1 MLTNRQTGCL
11 RSQLSEIDTFV
22 ALRAV
27 SEIAR
32 PIFICLRAQTCC
44 HRLPRFGLTKPLQI
58 MSASVQ
64 SPNLRTEAIA
74 GVTTFF
80 TMAYIIV
87 VNPSILSTPGTGM
100 AFSGVLT
107 ATVLVC
113 FVMTLLMGLYA
124 KLPFAVAPGMGINA
138 YFTFTIIL
146 TQKVWW
152 QVALGIVFWAGVLFL
167 IISVTPVRETIAKA
181 IPAELRLGTA
191 AGIGIFLTFIGLKNA
206 GLIAADPV
214 TFVKL
219 GTLGL
224 PAILTVVATSISVW
238 LLTRKS
244 AFAFLA
250 GIAAATLLGWAL
262 GLVKAPPRL
271 LSAPDFSTVFL
282 KLDILGALKLSLLPA
297 IIGILFTDLFDSI
310 STFIGVAHA
319 ADLLDEH
326 GHPKNLK
333 QGLVV
338 DSLATLGAG
347 VAGTSSGTAYIESI
361 AGINMGGR
369 TGMTSVFTALC
380 FLPCFFLA
388 PLAGMVPP
396 YATASVLILVG
407 TSMFRSVGKISFSKI
422 EEGLPAFLTI
432 ILIPLTFSIT
442 QGILWGFISHV
453 GLYWIV
459 GRRRDVHPVMY
470 ALAAVSVGLL
480 LLEHVR
486 F

>member
-1 MLTNRQTGCL
+1 
-11 RSQLSEIDTFV
+11 
-22 ALRAV
+22 
-27 SEIAR
+27 
-32 PIFICLRAQTCC
+32 
-44 HRLPRFGLTKPLQI
+44 
-58 MSASVQ
+58 MSASDNSKPHV
-64 SPNLRTEAIA
+64 RTEAVA
-74 GVTTFF
+74 GITTFF

-107 ATVLVC
+107 ATVLIC
-113 FVMTLLMGLYA
+113 FTMTLLMGVYA

-152 QVALGIVFWAGVLFL
+152 QVALGIIFWAGVLFL
-167 IISVTPVRETIAKA
+167 LISVTPIREIIARA
-181 IPAELRLGTA
+181 IPRELRIGTA
-191 AGIGIFLTFIGLKNA
+191 AGIGIFLTFIGLRNA
-206 GLIAADPV
+206 GFVTSDPV

-219 GTLGL
+219 GTLDER
-224 PAILTVVATSISVW
+224 A
-238 LLTRKS
+238 LLTIVGIVVTVILMVRKS

-250 GIAAATLLGWAL
+250 GILIVTLIAWAM
-262 GLVKAPPRL
+262 GLVKAPERIF
-271 LSAPDFSTVFL
+271 SSPDFHTVFL

-319 ADLLDEH
+319 TDLLDEN
-326 GHPKNLK
+326 GHPRNLR
-333 QGLVV
+333 QGLIV

-347 VAGTSSGTAYIESI
+347 LAGTSSGTAYIESS

-369 TGMTSVFTALC
+369 TGLTSVFTALC

-388 PLAGMVPP
+388 PLAGMVPGF
-396 YATASVLILVG
+396 ATASVLILVG
-407 TSMFRSVGKISFSKI
+407 ASMFKSVGQIRFAKI

-453 GLYWIV
+453 GLYLIV
-459 GRRRDVHPVMY
+459 GRRKDIHPVMY
-470 ALAAVSVGLL
+470 VLALISIGLL
-480 LLEHVR
+480 FLEHVR
-486 F
+486 LS

>member
-1 MLTNRQTGCL
+1 
-11 RSQLSEIDTFV
+11 
-22 ALRAV
+22 
-27 SEIAR
+27 
-32 PIFICLRAQTCC
+32 
-44 HRLPRFGLTKPLQI
+44 
-58 MSASVQ
+58 
-64 SPNLRTEAIA
+64 
-74 GVTTFF
+74 
-80 TMAYIIV
+80 
-87 VNPSILSTPGTGM
+87 
-100 AFSGVLT
+100 
-107 ATVLVC
+107 VLVC
-113 FVMTLLMGLYA
+113 FAMTLLMGLYA

-152 QVALGIVFWAGVLFL
+152 QVALGIVFWAGILFL
-167 IISVTPVRETIAKA
+167 VISVTPVRETIAKA
-181 IPAELRLGTA
+181 IPNELRLATA

-206 GLIAADPV
+206 GLVAADPV

-224 PAILTVVATSISVW
+224 PALLTVIATTISVW
-238 LLTRKS
+238 LFTRKS

-250 GIAAATLLGWAL
+250 GILVATCLGWAF
-262 GLVKAPPRL
+262 GVVKVPDRFF
-271 LSAPDFSTVFL
+271 STPDFKTVLF

-297 IIGILFTDLFDSI
+297 MIGILFTDLFDSI

-319 ADLLDEH
+319 ADLLDAQ

-333 QGLVV
+333 QGLIV
-338 DSLATLGAG
+338 DSFATLGAG
-347 VAGTSSGTAYIESI
+347 VAGTSSGTAYIESV

-369 TGMTSVFTALC
+369 TGLTSVFTALC

-388 PLAGMVPP
+388 PLAGMVPAF
-396 YATASVLILVG
+396 ATASVLILVG
-407 TSMFRSVGKISFSKI
+407 ASMFRSVGKIAFSKI

-453 GLYWIV
+453 GLYLIV
-459 GRRRDVHPVMY
+459 GRRRDIHPVMY
-470 ALAAVSVGLL
+470 PLALVSVGLL
-480 LLEHVR
+480 LLEHAK